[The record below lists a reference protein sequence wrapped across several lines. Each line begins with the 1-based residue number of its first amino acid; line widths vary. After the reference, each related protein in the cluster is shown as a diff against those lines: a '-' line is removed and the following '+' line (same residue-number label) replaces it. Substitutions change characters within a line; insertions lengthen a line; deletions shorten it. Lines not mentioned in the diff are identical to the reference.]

1 MGFLI
6 YGGDLGRLAPEDRF
20 PLVPSGKPTGTFG
33 SQAGYRMKGNY
44 VTVAERRGAHRE
56 AVRVWCFT
64 ATLALTAIA
73 LAFTAVAGLDEPW
86 APRRLPWPL
95 LAVGF
100 ALSAVMVMRFEFRGE
115 AEALTLSEVPLLLGL
130 VFTEPGKLLLAAVVG
145 SAVGVV
151 LYRRQAPTK
160 AAFNV
165 SVQALEAVVAMVCF
179 HAVLGNAQGVEN
191 AQAVSARGWLA
202 ALVAALVAD
211 FVSTSCVTAAIA
223 LSAGWPSRSSLVPV
237 FAASGVVGVINLTLG
252 FVAVCATWASFWG
265 LAMFVGISVV
275 FGVGYRAFTSL
286 RRRHADLEHLYGF
299 SRALNGLIEIDEVVA
314 AVLSEAKSLL
324 RCEVAEV
331 ALYVPGGL
339 VRYSLDRDDRLK
351 QIRLSDAN
359 PLLALVD
366 TASRAVLVTHGAG
379 TSGLREALGLLDL
392 RDAVVAPV
400 PGDAGSLGT
409 LIVANRLCEQAT
421 FDNADVKLLDA
432 LAAHSGVVLRN
443 SQLLD
448 RLRNEAA
455 AKEYQALHDALTGL
469 SNRTM
474 FTERLEASLAHQTG
488 GSVVAVML
496 MDLDSFKEVN
506 DTLGHDIGDALLQQ
520 IASGLAQAIGIRG
533 LVARLG
539 GDEFAMVIPLA
550 EGRSEVG
557 AISREILAAAQRP
570 VAIQGIVLEVRASL
584 GVAIAPD
591 QGSDTATLLRMADVA
606 MYQAKASR
614 NGVEIY
620 DPNRDMYTTRR
631 LLLVSDLHRAL
642 QTSSLEL
649 HYQPKAE
656 LASGQVTGVEALLR
670 WTHSLYGVIPPDEF
684 IPVAE
689 HSGLIRPLT
698 LWVLETALRQLA
710 AWHRKGLH
718 LTMAFNVS
726 ARSVVDT
733 ELVEDIDR
741 LLSTTLMAPSDLTLE
756 LTESSLPAS
765 RSRSESVLTGLAN
778 LGVRLA
784 IDDFGT
790 GYSSL
795 SRLKRLPVHEVKVDR
810 SFVVNMVANH
820 DDHAIVRSTIDLAHN
835 LGLTVVAEGVEDEA
849 TWDRLN
855 QLGCDTAQGY
865 YVAQPLPA
873 GVLESWLEERQARR
887 NGALLGI
894 RESA

>member
-1 MGFLI
+1 VPDKCLGGDRHLI
-6 YGGDLGRLAPEDRF
+6 YRDDVGRQPRRSVSPE
-20 PLVPSGKPTGTFG
+20 G
-33 SQAGYRMKGNY
+33 QH
-44 VTVAERRGAHRE
+44 VTVPERRGAHRE
-56 AVRVWCFT
+56 SLRVWCFT
-64 ATLALTAIA
+64 VAMALTVAV
-73 LAFTAVAGLDEPW
+73 LAFGVVRGMGAPW

-95 LAVGF
+95 LAAGF
-100 ALSAVMVMRFEFRGE
+100 AASAVMVMRFEFRGE
-115 AEALTLSEVPLLLGL
+115 AEALTLSEVPLLVGL
-130 VFTEPGKLLLAAVVG
+130 VFVGPGRLLLAAVVG
-145 SAVGVV
+145 CAAGVV

-165 SVQALEAVVAMVCF
+165 GVQALDTVVAIILF
-179 HAVLGNAQGVEN
+179 HAVLGDAT
-191 AQAVSARGWLA
+191 AVSVRGWLA
-202 ALVAALVAD
+202 ALVAAPAAD
-211 FVSTSCVTAAIA
+211 FVSVACVAAIIA
-223 LSAGWPSRSSLVPV
+223 LSAGRPSRSSLIPL
-237 FAASGVVGVINLTLG
+237 FAASAGVAMINLTLG
-252 FVAVCATWASFWG
+252 FVAVCALWTSYLG

-286 RRRHADLEHLYGF
+286 RRRHADLEQLYGF
-299 SRALNGLIEIDEVVA
+299 SRALSGLTEVDEVIA
-314 AVLSEAKSLL
+314 AVLSEAKALL

-331 ALYVPGGL
+331 VIYVPGAML
-339 VRYSLDRDDRLK
+339 RYSLDRDDHPNQVMLPV
-351 QIRLSDAN
+351 SN
-359 PLLALVD
+359 PVQALVE
-366 TASRAVLVTHGAG
+366 TANGAVLVPHGASEAG
-379 TSGLREALGLLDL
+379 WREAVGVLDL

-400 PGDAGSLGT
+400 PGDAGSLGM
-409 LIVANRLCEQAT
+409 LLVANRLCEQAT

-432 LAAHSGVVLRN
+432 MAAHSGVVLRN

-474 FTERLEASLAHQTG
+474 FTERLEASLALQSG
-488 GSVVAVML
+488 DSVVAVML

-520 IASGLAQAIGIRG
+520 IAGGLAQAVGVRG

-539 GDEFAMVIPLA
+539 GDEFAMVIPVG

-570 VAIQGIVLEVRASL
+570 VAIQGLVLEVRASL
-584 GVAIAPD
+584 GVAIGPD
-591 QGSDTATLLRMADVA
+591 QGGDTATLLRMADVA
-606 MYQAKASR
+606 MYQAKANKS
-614 NGVEIY
+614 GVEIY

-656 LASGQVTGVEALLR
+656 LASGRVTGVEALLR
-670 WTHSLYGVIPPDEF
+670 WTHSVYGVIPPDEF

-710 AWHRKGLH
+710 AWHRAGLH

-741 LLSTTLMAPSDLTLE
+741 LLSTTMMSPSDLTLE

-765 RSRSESVLTGLAN
+765 RSRSESVLTGLAG

-795 SRLKRLPVHEVKVDR
+795 SRLKRLPVHEVKVDK
-810 SFVVNMVANH
+810 SFVMNMVANH

-849 TWDRLN
+849 TWHRLN

-873 GVLESWLEERQARR
+873 PVLEAWLEERQARS
-887 NGALLGI
+887 NGAFLAT